1 MIHADVLSS
10 SKVNS
15 YRTGDVILQ
24 EGKESDS
31 CLYYVLL
38 GNCVAFKTVNG
49 EQIIL
54 NYIPAGSFFGEIAL
68 VLGIPR
74 TASVVAD
81 APDVKVVAINQQV
94 FRNLAL
100 KNFKFMQGLYIT
112 ALQRSGRLLSHLFS
126 AGMSEV
132 LRVPQDLSGPVN
144 AVREKILQIT
154 QKLNNIRSNY
164 ITPHRD
170 LFKEG
175 QMEDGT
181 LFIVLEGIIH
191 FSHKKDNGE
200 KSTFTTFQPGDIF
213 GTGGLIGE
221 RKRFTTASAGD
232 KLCRVL
238 MLDHNLFFQIMRW
251 DGQLF
256 YDIFCHQVIMLLTLQ
271 KAYEAAKEQQQTIQ
285 SA

>member
-1 MIHADVLSS
+1 MIQADVLAS

-15 YRTGDVILQ
+15 YKTGDVIIK
-24 EGKESDS
+24 EGQASDG

-38 GNCVAFKTVNG
+38 GTCMAFKNVHG
-49 EQIIL
+49 EHIIL

-81 APDVKVVAINQQV
+81 APEVKIVAIDQQV

-112 ALQRSGRLLSHLFS
+112 ALQRSSRLLSHLFS

-132 LRVPQDLSGPVN
+132 LRVPQDLTGPIES
-144 AVREKILQIT
+144 VRDRILQIT
-154 QKLNNIRSNY
+154 KKLNNIRSSY

-170 LFKEG
+170 LFKEN
-175 QMEDGT
+175 QNEDGN
-181 LFIVLEGIIH
+181 LFIVLEGIMH
-191 FSHKKDNGE
+191 FSHRTDSGKKT
-200 KSTFTTFQPGDIF
+200 SFTTFLPGDIF

-238 MLDHNLFFQIMRW
+238 MLDYNLFFQIMRW

-256 YDIFCHQVIMLLTLQ
+256 YDVFCHQVIMLLTLQ
-271 KAYEAAKEQQQTIQ
+271 KAYEAAKEQQQTIR